1 MSRGAILAII
11 FQIRP
16 STILRHPVNQYVHFL
31 CFNTFNKHISTLLSC
46 NHHPMSS
53 YIWGTWIS
61 DFIYKIFIWSS
72 FAKDIFQAGEWD
84 AIQEP
89 RIMDIF
95 SGGYAIIFP

>member
-53 YIWGTWIS
+53 YIWGESVTL
-61 DFIYKIFIWSS
+61 FTKCLIWTS
-72 FAKDIFQAGEWD
+72 FAKDIFQVGEWD
-84 AIQEP
+84 AIPEP
-89 RIMDIF
+89 IIMDIF
-95 SGGYAIIFP
+95 TGGYAIIFP